1 MMNTEQKEQGEWYKA
16 CVLVNGDS
24 DPEAFKDCRD
34 QLYTEREI
42 KQIATTEANKTNFD
56 IYHNKKIVE
65 GGSVIFNYIS
75 TTPETLGG
83 VTVPSG
89 SFMKIL
95 HVDNDDI
102 NQKIKN
108 GKINGVSPTL
118 RANKESEE
126 CICNQRLPIGEI
138 LYEDVPNKECFE
150 QVFLSFVES
159 PCNRIPLEH
168 YDSYESYLDN
178 MKHVDDTMTE
188 NKKLDEIVEAVKA
201 GIGLAKDSHVEN
213 ADPSPA
219 EQPPAEDNKTPSLDE
234 IKQAVNEIVQPLQE
248 RMDELQSQ
256 IDELKPVE
264 NSEEETEEEVDNEET
279 VENEEVENEET
290 SEVNNNDPVAEL
302 KTHLEKLGI
311 EIPSEVNNQEPII
324 RTDLGKDT
332 PNSEVN
338 NENQTPT
345 DSYGRKATDY
355 REIV

>member
-102 NQKIKN
+102 NQKINN

-213 ADPSPA
+213 ADPAPA

-264 NSEEETEEEVDNEET
+264 KSEEETEEEVDNEET
-279 VENEEVENEET
+279 VENEET
-290 SEVNNNDPVAEL
+290 SEVNNSDLLAKIES
-302 KTHLEKLGI
+302 LEQKFGLN
-311 EIPSEVNNQEPII
+311 ESEVQNQEPSI

-338 NENQTPT
+338 NEQPQT
-345 DSYGRKATDY
+345 DRFGKKALDY

>member
-42 KQIATTEANKTNFD
+42 KQIATTEANNTNFD
-56 IYHNKKIVE
+56 IYHNKKLVD
-65 GGSVIFNYIS
+65 GASVIFNYIN

-126 CICNQRLPIGEI
+126 CICNQRLPLGEI

-213 ADPSPA
+213 ADPAPA
-219 EQPPAEDNKTPSLDE
+219 PEQAPAEDNKTPSLDE

-264 NSEEETEEEVDNEET
+264 KSEEENEKEAEE
-279 VENEEVENEET
+279 EEVENEET
-290 SEVNNNDPVAEL
+290 SEVNNSDLLAKIES
-302 KTHLEKLGI
+302 LEQKFGLN
-311 EIPSEVNNQEPII
+311 ESEVQNQEPSI

-332 PNSEVN
+332 PDSEVN
-338 NENQTPT
+338 NEQPQT
-345 DSYGRKATDY
+345 DRFGKKALDY

>member
-42 KQIATTEANKTNFD
+42 KQIATTEANNTNFD
-56 IYHNKKIVE
+56 IYHNKKLVD
-65 GGSVIFNYIS
+65 GASVIFNYIN
-75 TTPETLGG
+75 TTPETLGE

-102 NQKIKN
+102 NQQIN
-108 GKINGVSPTL
+108 DGLINGVSPTL

-213 ADPSPA
+213 ADPAPA

-264 NSEEETEEEVDNEET
+264 NSEEENEKEAEE
-279 VENEEVENEET
+279 EEVENEET
-290 SEVNNNDPVAEL
+290 SEVNNSDLLAKIES
-302 KTHLEKLGI
+302 LEQKFGLD
-311 EIPSEVNNQEPII
+311 ESEVQNQEPSI

-332 PNSEVN
+332 PDSEVN
-338 NENQTPT
+338 NEQPQT
-345 DSYGRKATDY
+345 DRFGKKALDY
-355 REIV
+355 REIA